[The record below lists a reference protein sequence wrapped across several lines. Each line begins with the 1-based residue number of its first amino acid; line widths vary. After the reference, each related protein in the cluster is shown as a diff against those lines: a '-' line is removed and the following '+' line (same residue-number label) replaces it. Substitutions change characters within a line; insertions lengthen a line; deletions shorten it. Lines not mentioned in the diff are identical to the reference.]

1 MFGQIYK
8 DFGRISDKISDI
20 LQTVLD
26 ISDSDKGLW
35 HAKGFLENYF

>member
-26 ISDSDKGLW
+26 ISDK
-35 HAKGFLENYF
+35 FRTN